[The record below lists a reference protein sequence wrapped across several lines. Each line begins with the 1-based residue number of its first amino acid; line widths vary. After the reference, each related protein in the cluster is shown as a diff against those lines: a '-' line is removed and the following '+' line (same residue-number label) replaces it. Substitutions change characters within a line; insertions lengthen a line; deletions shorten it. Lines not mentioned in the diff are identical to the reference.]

1 MPFCALGEP
10 QAETRAFA
18 LHARPFGGGCL
29 LDRRD
34 WLLGRTRDA
43 CGAIH
48 VRCGRTDG
56 QPSGCPRPHS
66 RPMSPRSDRTLSRVR
81 VAHLG
86 PTATSSWPLA
96 SAMARPVGGI
106 GGRPAPVHW
115 SRQGRQPVR
124 VDFNVHCGRLVLA
137 GRWRAKALTPSGP
150 TRTPPHTLSHTH
162 HRRSQ
167 LSGRKMGWM
176 PGRAVVSL
184 WALALALVRAALI
197 CENKYK

>member
-1 MPFCALGEP
+1 MTLFVFFKLFVCLFRPVCFVFLGELLSALLREAHMPFCALGEP

-18 LHARPFGGGCL
+18 LHARPFGGGFL

-34 WLLGRTRDA
+34 WLLGRTWDA

-66 RPMSPRSDRTLSRVR
+66 RPMSPRSDRTLSPVR

-137 GRWRAKALTPSGP
+137 GRWRA
-150 TRTPPHTLSHTH
+150 
-162 HRRSQ
+162 
-167 LSGRKMGWM
+167 
-176 PGRAVVSL
+176 
-184 WALALALVRAALI
+184 
-197 CENKYK
+197 